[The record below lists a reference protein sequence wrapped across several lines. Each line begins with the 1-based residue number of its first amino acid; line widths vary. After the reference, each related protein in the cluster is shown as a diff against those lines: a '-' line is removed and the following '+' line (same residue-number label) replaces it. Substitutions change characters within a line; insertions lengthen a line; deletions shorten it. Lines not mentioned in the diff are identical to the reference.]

1 MGHVKALDNIKV
13 LLSLIGV
20 AALIGCGGLH
30 YSNGGLHRGAG
41 MSSGGSLR
49 GSSMTGAAANEENTS
64 LRGHGVTGDLAAK
77 EDASARFK
85 NVSDTP
91 SSTAQEKLI
100 ALTFDDGPRPYVL
113 FGSKEHPAPGLAD
126 ILDENGVK
134 ATFFVVGWRLTPKT
148 WGEPRHEED
157 IGMTCIDAAEQM
169 IRRGHELEDHT
180 YSHVELRSAERK
192 NGEQWV
198 MHDVDR
204 GAQAIKAV
212 TGSQPRYVRPPDW
225 IITSDARR
233 DLEREGYRVLT
244 ISSENPMA
252 LRDVNS
258 LDYLCAGKAVGCPK
272 PSLEESVL
280 KQVEQRERKGV
291 YTHILAFHELS
302 TTAAIMPRLITDL
315 KARGYRFVTL
325 SEYMKMVGSKPANL
339 NQRAAVTRPA
349 ITQAKLLSA
358 IPSRKSSSGKAPTP

>member
-1 MGHVKALDNIKV
+1 MNRSVGVILMGYVKL
-13 LLSLIGV
+13 LLSIAGLAVISACAGPNHPGSNKLGSHNPKTGV
-20 AALIGCGGLH
+20 DPNNSSI
-30 YSNGGLHRGAG
+30 AG
-41 MSSGGSLR
+41 SHAVSGSAMSKETPLATARPVADTTSGSPAG
-49 GSSMTGAAANEENTS
+49 
-64 LRGHGVTGDLAAK
+64 
-77 EDASARFK
+77 
-85 NVSDTP
+85 
-91 SSTAQEKLI
+91 KLI

-113 FGSKEHPAPGLAD
+113 FGSKAGHPAAGLVD
-126 ILDENGVK
+126 ILDKNDVK

-157 IGMTCIDAAEQM
+157 IGVTCIDAAEQL

-180 YSHVELRSAERK
+180 YSHLELRSAEKK

-212 TGSQPRYVRPPDW
+212 TGMQPRYVRPPDW
-225 IITSDARR
+225 IISNDARR
-233 DLEREGYRVLT
+233 DLQQQGYRVLT

-272 PSLEESVL
+272 PSLPDAVL
-280 KQVEQRERKGV
+280 QQVQQREKRGV

-302 TTAAIMPRLITDL
+302 TTVAVMPRLITDL

-325 SEYMKMVGSKPANL
+325 TEYMKLVGSKPGEPAK
-339 NQRAAVTRPA
+339 QQASATQPARVAA
-349 ITQAKLLSA
+349 LS
-358 IPSRKSSSGKAPTP
+358 R

>member
-1 MGHVKALDNIKV
+1 LGVIVMGHIRL
-13 LLSLIGV
+13 LLSIAGLALLSACGERHQLASGTANNSLSPGNHTV
-20 AALIGCGGLH
+20 AGRVMSRETSLTRT
-30 YSNGGLHRGAG
+30 NFD
-41 MSSGGSLR
+41 SSGG
-49 GSSMTGAAANEENTS
+49 
-64 LRGHGVTGDLAAK
+64 
-77 EDASARFK
+77 
-85 NVSDTP
+85 
-91 SSTAQEKLI
+91 KLI

-113 FGSKEHPAPGLAD
+113 FGSKGVQPAPGLVD
-126 ILDENGVK
+126 ILDQNGVK

-157 IGMTCIDAAEQM
+157 IGVTCIDAAEQL

-180 YSHVELRSAERK
+180 YSHLELRSAEKK

-212 TGSQPRYVRPPDW
+212 TGMEPRYLRPPDW
-225 IITSDARR
+225 IISNDARR
-233 DLEREGYRVLT
+233 DLQQQGYRVLT
-244 ISSENPMA
+244 ISSENPIA

-258 LDYLCAGKAVGCPK
+258 LDYLCAGKNPAGCPK
-272 PSLEESVL
+272 PSLLEAVL
-280 KQVEQRERKGV
+280 KQLEQREKRGT

-325 SEYMKMVGSKPANL
+325 SEYMKLVEQKPHETL
-339 NQRAAVTRPA
+339 KQQAAATR
-349 ITQAKLLSA
+349 Q
-358 IPSRKSSSGKAPTP
+358 SREIL

>member
-1 MGHVKALDNIKV
+1 MGYVRL
-13 LLSLIGV
+13 LLSV
-20 AALIGCGGLH
+20 AGLAVLCGCTGSH
-30 YSNGGLHRGAG
+30 YVSVGTGQN
-41 MSSGGSLR
+41 
-49 GSSMTGAAANEENTS
+49 GSSALASQSVASGLMSKEAPLATVRPVADTTS
-64 LRGHGVTGDLAAK
+64 
-77 EDASARFK
+77 ASRP
-85 NVSDTP
+85 D
-91 SSTAQEKLI
+91 KLI

-113 FGSKEHPAPGLAD
+113 FGRKADHPAPGLVD
-126 ILDENGVK
+126 ILDQNGVK

-148 WGEPRHEED
+148 WGEPKHEED
-157 IGMTCIDAAEQM
+157 IGVSCLDAAERL

-180 YSHVELRSAERK
+180 YSHLELRTAEKK

-212 TGSQPRYVRPPDW
+212 TGTQPRYVRPPDW

-233 DLEREGYRVLT
+233 DMEKQGYRVLT

-272 PSLEESVL
+272 PSLPDAVL
-280 KQVEQRERKGV
+280 QQVTQREKKGT

-302 TTAAIMPRLITDL
+302 TTTAAMPRLINDL

-325 SEYMKMVGSKPANL
+325 TEYMKLVGSKPGETVKQTAE
-339 NQRAAVTRPA
+339 VTRPA
-349 ITQAKLLSA
+349 QLAA
-358 IPSRKSSSGKAPTP
+358 VSR

>member
-1 MGHVKALDNIKV
+1 MGYVRF
-13 LLSLIGV
+13 LLSI
-20 AALIGCGGLH
+20 AALTALSACAGSGHLGSNNPRAGIDPNNSSAGGH
-30 YSNGGLHRGAG
+30 TVAGSVMSKKAPPVGVHAVADTTSASRG
-41 MSSGGSLR
+41 
-49 GSSMTGAAANEENTS
+49 
-64 LRGHGVTGDLAAK
+64 
-77 EDASARFK
+77 
-85 NVSDTP
+85 
-91 SSTAQEKLI
+91 EKLI

-113 FGSKEHPAPGLAD
+113 FGSKESNHGPGLVD
-126 ILDENGVK
+126 ILDQNGVK

-157 IGMTCIDAAEQM
+157 IGVSCLDAAERL

-180 YSHVELRSAERK
+180 YSHLELRTAEKK

-198 MHDVDR
+198 MSDVDR

-225 IITSDARR
+225 IITSDARH
-233 DLEREGYRVLT
+233 DLERQGYRILT

-272 PSLEESVL
+272 PSLPDAVL
-280 KQVEQRERKGV
+280 QQIEQREKKGT
-291 YTHILAFHELS
+291 YAHILAFHELS
-302 TTAAIMPRLITDL
+302 TTAAIMPRLISDL

-325 SEYMKMVGSKPANL
+325 TEYMRLVESKRDETPK
-339 NQRAAVTRPA
+339 QQAAVTRPPRA
-349 ITQAKLLSA
+349 VALS
-358 IPSRKSSSGKAPTP
+358 R